1 MLLNISHLMSLDP
14 PNTHLKKTIHSTRA
28 LLLFMA
34 MWRIDSLQALS
45 FIVKLSENCIW
56 NGERWGLDGIQIT
69 VPRTT
74 DIFVLWWI
82 KWMICQ
88 LICREY
94 HIWESNGRKISLLV
108 HNLICNCTIIH
119 YIEVQRS
126 QARSMYWVGV
136 VRRSRGGGGS
146 GLINRRQ
153 DTETELSQQQARRYG
168 VNTHK
173 N

>member
-69 VPRTT
+69 VPRTA

-82 KWMICQ
+82 KWIRQ

-108 HNLICNCTIIH
+108 HKLICNCTIIH

-126 QARSMYWVGV
+126 QAGMYWVEV
-136 VRRSRGGGGS
+136 VRRTRGGGGS

-168 VNTHK
+168 VNTYK